1 MTSLL
6 VSLARPE
13 DAAGIAALL
22 AVSSTPFDARE
33 ELERRYAK
41 VWVARAG
48 TDLLGVALTWEV
60 ADELQLIEL
69 FVAPS
74 ARRRGVGRALMSA
87 LMRDGA
93 ARGFRVAVLEVR
105 RDNVSALALYDA
117 FGFQLVGERKRYYAD
132 GEDAILM
139 QRALGAEE

>member
-1 MTSLL
+1 MNALG
-6 VSLARPE
+6 VALARPA
-13 DAAGIAALL
+13 DADDITALL
-22 AVSSTPFDARE
+22 AVSATPFDARE

-48 TDLLGVALTWEV
+48 AELLGVALTWEV

-69 FVAPS
+69 FVAPN
-74 ARRRGVGRALMSA
+74 ARRRGVGRALMWS
-87 LMRDGA
+87 LMQDGA
-93 ARGFRVAVLEVR
+93 SGGFRVAVLEVR
-105 RDNVSALALYDA
+105 RDNGAALALYDE
-117 FGFQLVGERKRYYAD
+117 FGFQVVGERKKYYAD

>member
-1 MTSLL
+1 VTSPL

-13 DAAGIAALL
+13 DDADIAALL
-22 AVSSTPFDARE
+22 AASATPFDARE

-41 VWVARAG
+41 VWVARAD
-48 TDLLGVALTWEV
+48 TELFGVALTWEV

-87 LMRDGA
+87 LMGDGA

-105 RDNVSALALYDA
+105 RDNVAALALYGA

-139 QRALGAEE
+139 QRALGTEE